1 MRCAAIDR
9 GNGRSRLGEAV
20 KGKDM
25 GLTTESAE
33 RIAHAHRVERA
44 LQALGWLVAVI
55 GVIGALV
62 FGVFWILGDLSAEQA
77 VSLILGTTLATILSG
92 ASAYGAGVNVGLG
105 ADRLAIALVGHEH
118 ALDEPR
124 PDLPDEEST
133 QSE

>member
-1 MRCAAIDR
+1 MDLTAA
-9 GNGRSRLGEAV
+9 S
-20 KGKDM
+20 
-25 GLTTESAE
+25 TAE

-44 LQALGWLVAVI
+44 LQALGWLVAVL
-55 GVIGALV
+55 GVIGAVV

-105 ADRLAIALVGHEH
+105 ADRLAIALEGHEH
-118 ALDEPR
+118 ALDEPP